1 MSRDE
6 SLDAIKGIGCIMMVF
21 SHYTQ
26 DYQIVGF
33 LGGVAPALFFAVSG
47 VVLTFQLQKKRMLEI
62 LFYYLMLFILGFS
75 YNSIIEFKYYDVID
89 PISIFSKS
97 EILHVISLSCIV
109 LALGLSRVSWLF
121 PVPFAIHYFLD
132 LPAIG
137 FLTGLVFPIV
147 PWLSLFMFGIF
158 LWKLKVH
165 QKVFMGGIAL
175 ISLLSVFLLTGV
187 NLNKMDMSLDYF
199 ILCLL
204 VVTASSIAIGHWKA
218 LSSNGLIQFF
228 GQNSL
233 LFLFVHFLIGSI
245 IVTTFGIPHNI
256 LIWLLT
262 FAATYALMKALI
274 RIPQANKSWLF
285 WALLLAAT
293 LAVPFFAMSSIP
305 AYLVG
310 IIFALNYRNIS
321 RLNLESLRRKL
332 PYLST

>member
-6 SLDAIKGIGCIMMVF
+6 SLDAIKGIGCIMMVL
-21 SHYTQ
+21 SHFTRDWQ
-26 DYQIVGF
+26 VVGF
-33 LGGVAPALFFAVSG
+33 LGGFAPALFFAVSG

-75 YNSIIEFKYYDVID
+75 YNSIIEFTYFDIID

-97 EILHVISLSCIV
+97 EILHVISLSCIA
-109 LALGLSRVSWLF
+109 LSLGLSRVSWLF
-121 PVPFAIHYFLD
+121 PLPFAIHYFLD

-137 FLTGLVFPIV
+137 FLSGPVFSII

-158 LWKLKVH
+158 LWRLKVN
-165 QKVFMGGIAL
+165 QKVLMGAIAL
-175 ISLLSVFLLTGV
+175 ISLLSVFLMTGA
-187 NLNKMDMSLDYF
+187 NLNKMDMSIDYF
-199 ILCLL
+199 LLCLV
-204 VVTASSIAIGHWKA
+204 VVTASSIVVCHWNA
-218 LSSNGLIQFF
+218 FRSNGLIQFF

-233 LFLFVHFLIGSI
+233 LFLYVHFLIGSVI
-245 IVTTFGIPHNI
+245 TKAFGTPHNL
-256 LIWLLT
+256 LIWLLI

-285 WALLLAAT
+285 LALLLAAT

-310 IIFALNYRNIS
+310 IIFALNYRNIP
-321 RLNLESLRRKL
+321 RLKLESLRRKL
-332 PYLST
+332 PYY